1 MNLLILKGLLIGFII
16 SISIG
21 PIAFIIIQKSEK
33 NYLKGLIAG
42 LGVTSV
48 DTFYSIIAGL
58 GVKFITRLIEQNQIF
73 ISFIG
78 IILILIIG
86 IKIFFTKNESKNKKT
101 ILKSMKIN
109 SSDYF
114 STFTIELFNP
124 LTFFMLIFIFN
135 SFDILSKVKTNIQ
148 FIILNIG
155 VFMGAYLWWSIIV
168 IISKLFHNKFKHN
181 IKSLNKIIGGLII
194 VFDLIL
200 LVNLIINKII

>member
-101 ILKSMKIN
+101 ILKSM
-109 SSDYF
+109 
-114 STFTIELFNP
+114 
-124 LTFFMLIFIFN
+124 M
-135 SFDILSKVKTNIQ
+135 V
-148 FIILNIG
+148 
-155 VFMGAYLWWSIIV
+155 
-168 IISKLFHNKFKHN
+168 
-181 IKSLNKIIGGLII
+181 
-194 VFDLIL
+194 
-200 LVNLIINKII
+200 